1 MPSQVY
7 ECPECGDRKLA
18 DYSANSPTPTLW
30 CSCEGFVM
38 MDTVDEELS

>member
-18 DYSANSPTPTLW
+18 DYYSTNGLKPTLW
-30 CSCEGFVM
+30 CNCEGFVVM
-38 MDTVDEELS
+38 EEIE